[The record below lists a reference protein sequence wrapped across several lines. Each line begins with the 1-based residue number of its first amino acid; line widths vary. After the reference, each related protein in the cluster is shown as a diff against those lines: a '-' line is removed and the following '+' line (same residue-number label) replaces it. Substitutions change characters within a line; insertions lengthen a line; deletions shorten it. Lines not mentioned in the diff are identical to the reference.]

1 MKQYLACKSV
11 LSSVNLYHMQR
22 AIFHSHSHTFL
33 HTGLNVLLIALM
45 LNVCCAGGVGQNA
58 HESHD
63 CQIVSVDEQ

>member
-1 MKQYLACKSV
+1 MDSKHVKQYLTRKIV

-33 HTGLNVLLIALM
+33 HIGLNVLLIALM

-58 HESHD
+58 HDST
-63 CQIVSVDEQ
+63 